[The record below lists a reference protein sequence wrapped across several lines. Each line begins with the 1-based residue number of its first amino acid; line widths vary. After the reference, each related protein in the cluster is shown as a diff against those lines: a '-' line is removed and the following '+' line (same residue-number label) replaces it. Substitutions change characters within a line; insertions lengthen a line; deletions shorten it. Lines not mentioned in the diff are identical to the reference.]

1 MRRWMLEMHER
12 LHLRANEKK
21 AQVSPIFSRKFLGYC
36 LRRWSGNTVKLAVTP
51 KAFDTFKQ
59 RFRDITSRSGG
70 KSMTQVAEQ
79 MREYLPG
86 WKTYFRLAQTP
97 VVFKDLGSWTRH
109 RQSVGS

>member
-1 MRRWMLEMHER
+1 MRRRPKW
-12 LHLRANEKK
+12 
-21 AQVSPIFSRKFLGYC
+21 VPFGRKFLGYC
-36 LRRWSGNTVKLAVTP
+36 FRRWSGNTVKVVVAP

-59 RFRDITSRSGG
+59 RLRDITSRVGG
-70 KSMTQVAEQ
+70 KRLTQVGEQ

-86 WKTYFRLAQTP
+86 WKAYFSLAQTP